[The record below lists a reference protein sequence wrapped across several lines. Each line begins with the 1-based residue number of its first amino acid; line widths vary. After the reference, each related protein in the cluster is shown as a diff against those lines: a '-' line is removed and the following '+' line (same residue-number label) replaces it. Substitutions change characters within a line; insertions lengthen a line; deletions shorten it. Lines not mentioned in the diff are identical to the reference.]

1 MGMNFNINIIT
12 YLLSPILIFAMVMG
26 IAIFL
31 TRKFHSGWRL
41 IGIGCA
47 SFIISQIGHI
57 PFNYLVLN
65 PLLNDRILP
74 AMPSGWNLAV
84 TAIAVGLS
92 AGLFEELTRYA
103 VARWWAKDARSWSKG
118 LLLGAGHG
126 GIEAILVAAVILV
139 TYVQLMALRSIDLA
153 TVIPP
158 EQLDLARQQVETYWS
173 APWYDT
179 LLGAVERAFTLPVQL
194 CFSVLVMQ
202 ALVRKQGWWLGAAI
216 LWHTIVDAVAVMA
229 VQKVGIYWTEALVG
243 VFALISIV
251 IIILLRKPDPPEPKI
266 ELAPPSPPLTADDLQ
281 PIA

>member
-1 MGMNFNINIIT
+1 
-12 YLLSPILIFAMVMG
+12 
-26 IAIFL
+26 
-31 TRKFHSGWRL
+31 
-41 IGIGCA
+41 
-47 SFIISQIGHI
+47 
-57 PFNYLVLN
+57 
-65 PLLNDRILP
+65 
-74 AMPSGWNLAV
+74 MPSGWNLAV